1 MTNKMNNREKREA
14 TANRRRII
22 NYIAVALLAA
32 LVVTVLFLWL
42 GRSDKN
48 SNDNQVTGGKS
59 TEQVVIPSTS
69 TSTSASSNNNSNT
82 VNRPTTNATVNRP
95 TTPPTVNR
103 PTNTSGTVNRPT
115 TNATVNRPTTNAT
128 VNRPNSSATG
138 KTYEGRTDVPH
149 TEKTEILSKEKENQ
163 NSSKRR

>member
-1 MTNKMNNREKREA
+1 MTDKMSNREKREA

-48 SNDNQVTGGKS
+48 PNDNQVTAGKN

-69 TSTSASSNNNSNT
+69 TSASSNNNGNT
-82 VNRPTTNATVNRP
+82 VNRPTTEPNRP
-95 TTPPTVNR
+95 ATTPTVNR

-115 TNATVNRPTTNAT
+115 TEPNRPATTPT

-163 NSSKRR
+163 NRNSSSRRN